1 MSGIDYDPSRT
12 ALYSPE
18 RHETLF
24 EAGRAFT
31 QTQCAI
37 EAARL
42 AYYRADVSEPEHR
55 RLTDALSSGGFGPP
69 TLITHQDTHSFA
81 FTAMHADGT
90 ALVSFRGTQPDEIR
104 DIATS
109 LQANQVDWDES
120 GGRVHAGFARAARA
134 MLPAVR
140 DWLEAGEGAGRRAL
154 VFTGHSLGGALA
166 TLIATVLPPS
176 LLVTLGGP
184 RVGNTAFVA
193 ALAGIEMLRLVNGCD
208 IVTQLPP
215 AFSLYAHAGP
225 TCYIS
230 CEGQPVHNPDV
241 GFIES
246 DRAHGR
252 ARYVMD
258 HAWKRGAVLLRDL
271 ADHAPI
277 NYARAYFS

>member
-1 MSGIDYDPSRT
+1 MTAIDYDPSRT

-24 EAGRAFT
+24 EAGRPCTPT
-31 QTQCAI
+31 QWAI

-42 AYYRADVSEPEHR
+42 TYYRAEASEDEHR
-55 RLTDALSSGGFGPP
+55 RLADALAQAGFGAP
-69 TLITHQDTHSFA
+69 TLIVHDGTHSFA
-81 FTAMHADGT
+81 FAAMHAEGT
-90 ALVSFRGTQPDEIR
+90 ALVAFRGTQPDEIR
-104 DIATS
+104 DIATN
-109 LQANQVDWDES
+109 LQAHQVDWPES

-134 MLPAVR
+134 LLPAVR
-140 DWLEAGEGAGRRAL
+140 EWLQDGEGAGRNAL

-166 TLIATVLPPS
+166 TLTATVLAPT
-176 LLVTLGGP
+176 LLVTLGAP
-184 RVGNTAFVA
+184 RVGNAAFVGT
-193 ALAGIEMLRLVNGCD
+193 LAGIEMLRLVDGCD

-225 TCYIS
+225 TTYIS
-230 CEGQPVHNPDV
+230 CDGRVMHNPDV

-246 DRAHGR
+246 DRAQGR
-252 ARYVMD
+252 ARYVID

-277 NYARAYFS
+277 NYARAYFD